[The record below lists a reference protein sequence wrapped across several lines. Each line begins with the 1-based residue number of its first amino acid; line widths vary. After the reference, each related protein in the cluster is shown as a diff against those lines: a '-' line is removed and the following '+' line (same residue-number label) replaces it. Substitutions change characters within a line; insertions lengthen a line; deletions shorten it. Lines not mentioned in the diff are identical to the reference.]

1 MRVKDCMTRKVEWV
15 SPNLTLR
22 EAARRM
28 RDSEVGCLPV
38 GEHDRVIG
46 MITDHD
52 ILSRAVADGK
62 DPGTTAVREV
72 MSSGITWCYD
82 DQSLD
87 EAIHLMVTKQI
98 HHLPAMSRSRRM
110 TGILSLS
117 DIALRCGERMPVEFF
132 KLLSRDAARHA
143 ATIAEPYYARAS

>member
-1 MRVKDCMTRKVEWV
+1 MRVKDCMTRKVEWI
-15 SPNLTLR
+15 SPNATLR

-28 RDSEVGCLPV
+28 RDNEVGCLPI
-38 GEHDRVIG
+38 GENDRLIG

-62 DPGTTAVREV
+62 DPATTTARDV
-72 MSSGITWCYD
+72 MSNGITWCYD

-98 HHLPAMSRSRRM
+98 HHLPAMSRSRCM

-117 DIALRCGERMPVEFF
+117 DIALRCGERLPVEFF

-143 ATIAEPYYARAS
+143 AAVAEPSYAKAS